1 MSLDSIRSVLV
12 LGARGQTGRQV
23 IASLNQRPDVRVRA
37 GVRNLST
44 PTMPY
49 PVLARFDW
57 NDHATFAPAA
67 QDIDAVYLVK
77 PTDTLT
83 NADGADPARAVS
95 AFLSMSPRLK
105 RIVLLSEIGAGS
117 RPETSD
123 ERRVERLIETSGLD
137 WTILRPN
144 WFMQNFTDPA
154 YYLGDLRERGEVAVP
169 TGGQAT
175 SFVDTH
181 DIGEVAVAA
190 LLDAGHAGRHYTL
203 TGDKALTWREAISR
217 IAAAAR
223 HDIKYIDPPLET
235 YLRLHTEQNVAA
247 HVLEH
252 HRNVY
257 ETLRG
262 EDGAN
267 VTSDI
272 RQITGRAPRSFEA
285 FVTENADLWKRGGA

>member
-1 MSLDSIRSVLV
+1 MSADPIRSVLV

-23 IASLNQRPDVRVRA
+23 IASLRQRPDVRVRA
-37 GVRNLST
+37 AVRNMST
-44 PTMPY
+44 PAMPDT
-49 PVLARFDW
+49 VLARFDW
-57 NDHATFAPAA
+57 NDHATFASAVE
-67 QDIDAVYLVK
+67 DVDAVYVVK

-83 NADGADPARAVS
+83 NADGVDPARTVAT
-95 AFLSMSPRLK
+95 FLSVSPRLK

-123 ERRVERLIETSGLD
+123 ERQVERLIETSGVD

-144 WFMQNFTDPA
+144 WFLQNFTDPA
-154 YYLGDLRERGEVAVP
+154 YYLGDLREIGEVAVP

-175 SFVDTH
+175 SFVDTR
-181 DIGEVAVAA
+181 DIGEVAAAA
-190 LLDAGHAGRHYTL
+190 LLNAGHAGRHYTL
-203 TGDKALTWREAISR
+203 TGDKALTWHEAISR
-217 IAAAAR
+217 IADAAR
-223 HDIKYIDPPLET
+223 HDIKYIDPPLEK
-235 YLRLHTEQNVAA
+235 YLRLHAEHNVAP

-252 HRNVY
+252 HRDVY

-285 FVTENADLWKRGGA
+285 FVTENADLWRRGGA